1 MGVFKQI
8 AETLKWSSLVGG
20 VWRTNYEPR
29 CLLGFL
35 GLRLSC
41 DSLTISSG
49 PGATVSCFWG
59 FQRCPG
65 PNRMSSSRRPLLQWG
80 QTSRFHSYFET
91 ICIVGSG
98 TSVYLFIFIFSL
110 SLFLSRPLSSLH
122 HSLCVSHLS
131 LRYFHLALF
140 LSLSLICHRWHEV
153 KKTIK
158 VPQSD
163 GLVPAHTPSWREV
176 ERWLK
181 IYPDESRARHQDSIE
196 C

>member
-110 SLFLSRPLSSLH
+110 SLYFCPGLFHPSIILSVSLISLFAISI
-122 HSLCVSHLS
+122 SLCFS
-131 LRYFHLALF
+131 
-140 LSLSLICHRWHEV
+140 LSLSSV
-153 KKTIK
+153 TGGMK
-158 VPQSD
+158 
-163 GLVPAHTPSWREV
+163 
-176 ERWLK
+176 
-181 IYPDESRARHQDSIE
+181 
-196 C
+196 